1 VTSRHAS
8 LVACV
13 SALALSACA
22 LPADGPA
29 SASFTR
35 SAVQYVASDTPNDV
49 AAERFVLVDLTP
61 RTAEISSAGRRSSL
75 AGAFGRLAGG
85 RDLVIGPGD
94 LVRITVFEAG
104 TGGLFNPQNTVLARG
119 NFVDIPDQEV
129 LQSGTL
135 SVPYAGQV
143 NVSGRRPVDVAEEI
157 EGRLRQ
163 RAIEPQV
170 VVTVVNRRSNLATVA
185 GDANKPG
192 RVALTPGQD
201 RVLDA
206 IAAAEGNKFP
216 DYETLVRVTRGG
228 RQTTARLSAVH
239 SNPANN
245 IPVGP
250 GDVITL
256 ERDPRYFVVMGALG
270 LPAQTQIART
280 PLQQTPGIARSALFS
295 FDRDQ
300 MNLAEGLAK
309 GGGLLP
315 DRADPYTVVVYR
327 RERPRVLHEIGAD
340 VRPFA
345 GLGDIPTVY
354 RLNVRDPS
362 GFFVAQRFL
371 LQNQDIVYVA
381 NAPVSEFLQ
390 ISAIVR
396 DISGTVLT
404 VRDAGNR

>member
-1 VTSRHAS
+1 MTTRRAVFA
-8 LVACV
+8 AGA

-35 SAVQYVASDTPNDV
+35 SAVQYVASETPNDV

-75 AGAFGRLAGG
+75 VGGFSRLGAGREL
-85 RDLVIGPGD
+85 LIGPGD

-129 LQSGTL
+129 LQNGTV
-135 SVPYAGQV
+135 SVPYAGQITV
-143 NVSGRRPVDVAEEI
+143 AGRRPVDVAQDI

-170 VVTVVNRRSNLATVA
+170 VVSVVNRRSNLATVG
-185 GDANKPG
+185 GDATKPG
-192 RVALTPGQD
+192 RIALTPGQD

-206 IAAAEGNKFP
+206 IAAAEGSKYP
-216 DYETLVRVTRGG
+216 DYETVVRITRGG
-228 RQTTARLSAVH
+228 RQTVARLSAIH
-239 SNPANN
+239 ANPANN

-256 ERDPRYFVVMGALG
+256 ERDPRFFVVMGATGAPSQSILG
-270 LPAQTQIART
+270 RT
-280 PLQQTPGIARSALFS
+280 TALSPISGPKSSLFN

-300 MNLAEGLAK
+300 INLAEGLAK
-309 GGGLLP
+309 GGGLLT

-340 VRPFA
+340 VSAFSPNRE
-345 GLGDIPTVY
+345 IPTVY

-381 NAPVSEFLQ
+381 NSPVSEFLQ
-390 ISAIVR
+390 VNAIVR
-396 DISGTVLT
+396 DISTTILNISDPT
-404 VRDAGNR
+404 NR

>member
-1 VTSRHAS
+1 MSAS
-8 LVACV
+8 V
-13 SALALSACA
+13 LSACA

-29 SASFTR
+29 SASYAR
-35 SAVQYVASDTPNDV
+35 SAVQHVASDAPNDA
-49 AAERFVLVDLTP
+49 AAERFILVDLTP

-75 AGAFGRLAGG
+75 AGAFSRLSGS

-94 LVRITVFEAG
+94 IVRVTVFEAG

-129 LQSGTL
+129 LRNGTL
-135 SVPYAGQV
+135 AVPYAGQV
-143 NVSGRRPVDVAEEI
+143 NVTGRRPVDVAEEV
-157 EGRLRQ
+157 EARLRQ

-170 VVTVVNRRSNLATVA
+170 VVSVVNRRSNLATVG
-185 GDANKPG
+185 GDVNKPG

-206 IAAAEGNKFP
+206 IAAAEGSKFP
-216 DYETLVRVTRGG
+216 DYETLVRVTRSG
-228 RQTTARLSAVH
+228 RQSVARLSAIH

-270 LPAQTQIART
+270 PPAQTQIART
-280 PLQQTPGIARSALFS
+280 PLQQTTGLARSALFS
-295 FDRDQ
+295 FDRDR

-315 DRADPYTVVVYR
+315 DRADPYTIVVYR
-327 RERPRVLHEIGAD
+327 RERPRVLQEIGAD

-345 GLGDIPTVY
+345 GGGDIPTVY

-371 LQNQDIVYVA
+371 LQNEDIVYVA
-381 NAPVSEFLQ
+381 NSPVSEVLQ